1 MAKKTIRQKTSA
13 HFEEYLG
20 EFVYGSIDGT
30 VTTFAVVAGA
40 TGANFSVIVII
51 VLGFANLV
59 ADGFSMGVGSYLSS
73 KSEADVMR
81 KNKEDIVSTAS
92 PVIKGVTTFGA
103 FFVVGLVPLL
113 IYIVDYLFKLGI
125 DDLFLYA
132 SILTA
137 LAFTGIG
144 FLKSHVGHTSR
155 RRGVA
160 ETLILGL
167 IAAVLAYV
175 FGALL
180 EGVIV
185 NKE

>member
-1 MAKKTIRQKTSA
+1 MTKKTLRQKTSA

-73 KSEADVMR
+73 KSEIDVQR
-81 KNKEDIVSTAS
+81 KNKEDISSTAS
-92 PVIKGVTTFGA
+92 PLIKGVTTFGA
-103 FFVVGLVPLL
+103 FFIVGLVPLL
-113 IYIVDYLFKLGI
+113 IYIFDYLFRLEI
-125 DDLFLYA
+125 SNLFVYA

-137 LAFTGIG
+137 LAFIGIG

-160 ETLILGL
+160 ETLVLGL

-180 EGVIV
+180 EGVV
-185 NKE
+185 TR